1 VVEVVSKLGSFV
13 AALRWKHASKRLGS
27 RRTLPKTLVI
37 AS

>member
-1 VVEVVSKLGSFV
+1 VEVVSKPGSFV
-13 AALRWKHASKRLGS
+13 VELRWKHASTRLGS